1 MRELQYCEILK
12 TNINVTNMQDTLA
25 YIGARIDA
33 LRGSYICVSNVHT
46 TVMSYES
53 EHYRTVQNSAAMAL
67 PYGGPLSK
75 YSRFAGFRNAERVT
89 GPDLMVEL
97 FRISAQKGYRH
108 FFYGSTQET
117 LDDMRT
123 ALRRDYPGIV
133 DAGMYAPPFRPLT
146 EEEDQKIIALIND
159 ARPDFIWVGLGAPK
173 QEEWMYDH
181 RGALNAVSVGV
192 GAGFD
197 YLAGHIRRA
206 PRIMQVL
213 CLEWLYRLLQ
223 DPKRLWKRYVTTN
236 VKFLKYI
243 CRENF
248 CGKNS

>member
-67 PYGGPLSK
+67 PDGGPLSK

-133 DAGMYAPPFRPLT
+133 VAGMYAPPFRPLT

-206 PRIMQVL
+206 PRIMQAL

-243 CRENF
+243 CKENF

>member
-67 PYGGPLSK
+67 PDGGPLSK

-89 GPDLMVEL
+89 GPELMVEL

-123 ALRRDYPGIV
+123 ALRRDYPGMV
-133 DAGMYAPPFRPLT
+133 VAGMYAPPFRPLT

>member
-67 PYGGPLSK
+67 PDGGPLSK

-108 FFYGSTQET
+108 FFTVPRRRRWTICGQRCEGTT
-117 LDDMRT
+117 PAWWLPGCM
-123 ALRRDYPGIV
+123 LRR
-133 DAGMYAPPFRPLT
+133 
-146 EEEDQKIIALIND
+146 
-159 ARPDFIWVGLGAPK
+159 
-173 QEEWMYDH
+173 
-181 RGALNAVSVGV
+181 
-192 GAGFD
+192 FD
-197 YLAGHIRRA
+197 R
-206 PRIMQVL
+206 
-213 CLEWLYRLLQ
+213 
-223 DPKRLWKRYVTTN
+223 
-236 VKFLKYI
+236 
-243 CRENF
+243 
-248 CGKNS
+248 